1 MSLMFLSKNST
12 IPNWTKASENMS
24 LSFETNK
31 RMMSIEIDFV
41 SLISV
46 SFIRIVIKF
55 DKLFSISSDIVSLHA
70 QMCGW

>member
-12 IPNWTKASENMS
+12 TPNWTKASENMS

>member
-31 RMMSIEIDFV
+31 RIMSIEIDFV

-46 SFIRIVIKF
+46 SFIKIVIKF